1 MSTKTNQLLQ
11 DVAQSIIEAI
21 ESAQATDSK
30 IGFNLNWSK
39 VLHADDMPLN
49 HDTGAYYSGINLIL
63 LWRSKFDQQFNTS
76 RWLTYK
82 QAQKLGFQVRKGEK
96 GTQIV
101 KYGTFIPK
109 VDPNLPAPPTIVTE
123 ASEEAEVKTKG
134 YLQVYTVFN
143 LCQIEGID
151 MTQFEPPAA
160 HVLEEI
166 QSQACLRAKYIH
178 DHCGAKIYLG
188 HNSAFYRP
196 LCDSI
201 YMPALSQFSEPDD
214 FFAVLF
220 HELTHWTG
228 AKHRLD
234 RDKNYKKPESEVFYA
249 YEELVAELGAAFL
262 CADVGIDSE
271 RSSKNHAG
279 YIQCWLKALKDDPRF
294 LVSAASKAS
303 KAFAYIHEQVKAN
316 AKLVHQDKAA

>member
-1 MSTKTNQLLQ
+1 MSTKTDQLIQ
-11 DVAQSIIEAI
+11 DVAQGIIDAIEA
-21 ESAQATDSK
+21 AQATGSE
-30 IGFNLNWSK
+30 IYSNLNWSK
-39 VLHADDMPLN
+39 VLCADAIPLN

-63 LWRSKFDQQFNTS
+63 LWRSKFKQQFNTS
-76 RWLTYK
+76 RWMTYK

-109 VDPNLPAPPTIVTE
+109 ADPNLPAPPAIIPE
-123 ASEEAEVKTKG
+123 GSEEEWVQTKG

-151 MTQFEPPAA
+151 MTPFEPPAA
-160 HVLEEI
+160 HVVEEI
-166 QSQACLRAKYIH
+166 QSQACLRAKHIQ

-201 YMPALSQFSEPDD
+201 YMPALSQFKEPDD
-214 FFAVLF
+214 FYAVLF
-220 HELTHWTG
+220 HELSHWTG
-228 AKHRLD
+228 AKHRLN
-234 RDKNYKKPESEVFYA
+234 RDKNYKKTEGYA
-249 YEELVAELGAAFL
+249 YEELVAELGSAFL
-262 CADVGIDSE
+262 CADVGIESE
-271 RSSKNHAG
+271 RSSKNHAS
-279 YIQCWLKALKDDPRF
+279 YIQSWLKVLKDDPKF

-303 KAFAYIHEQVKAN
+303 KAFVYIHEQVTVN
-316 AKLVHQDKAA
+316 AKQVHQDKAA

>member
-1 MSTKTNQLLQ
+1 MSTKTDQLIQ
-11 DVAQSIIEAI
+11 DVAQSIIDAI
-21 ESAQATDSK
+21 EAAQADGSEIDS
-30 IGFNLNWSK
+30 NLNWSK
-39 VLHADDMPLN
+39 VLCADSIPSN

-63 LWRSKFDQQFNTS
+63 LWRSKFEQQFNTS

-109 VDPNLPAPPTIVTE
+109 VDPNIPAPPAIIAE
-123 ASEEAEVKTKG
+123 GSEEEWVQTKG

-166 QSQACLRAKYIH
+166 QSQACLRAKHIH

-201 YMPALSQFSEPDD
+201 YMPALSQFNEPDD
-214 FFAVLF
+214 FYAVLF
-220 HELTHWTG
+220 HELSHWTG

-234 RDKNYKKPESEVFYA
+234 RDKNYKRTEGYA

-271 RSSKNHAG
+271 RSSKNHAS
-279 YIQCWLKALKDDPRF
+279 YIQSWLKVLKDDPKF

-303 KAFAYIHEQVKAN
+303 KAFAYIHEQVEAN